1 MTVTL
6 RLPTVLETLAGG
18 ATEHTVEADTV
29 GEMLNQI
36 GARFP
41 RLRDRLMTPEGALR
55 PFVNVFVGV
64 DSIKDRDGLATRVR
78 DGDVVQIMAA
88 VAGG

>member
-1 MTVTL
+1 
-6 RLPTVLETLAGG
+6 
-18 ATEHTVEADTV
+18 
-29 GEMLNQI
+29 
-36 GARFP
+36 
-41 RLRDRLMTPEGALR
+41 MTPEGALR

-78 DGDVVQIMAA
+78 HGDVVQIMAA